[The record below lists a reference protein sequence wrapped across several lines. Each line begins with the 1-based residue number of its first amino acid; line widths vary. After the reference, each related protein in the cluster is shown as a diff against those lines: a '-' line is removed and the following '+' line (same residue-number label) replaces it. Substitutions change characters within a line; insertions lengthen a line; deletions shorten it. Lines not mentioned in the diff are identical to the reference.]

1 MDKSGDFLENTLI
14 FIDKDLTMDMVILF
28 KNLISVCGGYWTDV
42 FSSVVTHV
50 LVL

>member
-1 MDKSGDFLENTLI
+1 MENSLI
-14 FIDKDLTMDMVILF
+14 YIDKELSMDMTILL

-50 LVL
+50 LILETD